1 MEVESLLTKFDM
13 EKIKSDQN
21 IQGKHGKNSG
31 FIAIF
36 ILIITSLTV
45 SSCSAI
51 GEIFKAGMSFGIFI
65 VVAIIVVV
73 IILVLWFVKRK
84 NS

>member
-1 MEVESLLTKFDM
+1 M
-13 EKIKSDQN
+13 EKIKSDRN
-21 IQGKHGKNSG
+21 IQCKYGNNSG

-36 ILIITSLTV
+36 TLIISSLTV

-73 IILVLWFVKRK
+73 IILVLRFGKRK

>member
-1 MEVESLLTKFDM
+1 MGKNKN
-13 EKIKSDQN
+13 EKNTQYN
-21 IQGKHGKNSG
+21 HGKNSG

-36 ILIITSLTV
+36 ILIITSLTAG
-45 SSCSAI
+45 SCSVI

-73 IILVLWFVKRK
+73 IILVFRFGKKK

>member
-1 MEVESLLTKFDM
+1 MGR
-13 EKIKSDQN
+13 IKKEGL
-21 IQGKHGKNSG
+21 IQYKTSG
-31 FIAIF
+31 FIVVF
-36 ILIITSLTV
+36 TLLIMSLTV

-73 IILVLWFVKRK
+73 ILLFLKFGKK